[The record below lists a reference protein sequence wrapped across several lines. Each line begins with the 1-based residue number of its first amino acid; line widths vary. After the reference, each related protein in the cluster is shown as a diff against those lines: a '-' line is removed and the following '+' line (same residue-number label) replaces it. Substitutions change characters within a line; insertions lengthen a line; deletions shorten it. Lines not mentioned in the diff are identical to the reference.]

1 MRVYQLLS
9 FTFLMSACLIISAC
23 KKKPIDPGN
32 DPNFTIIANSDD
44 GYGMYNRKVE
54 VFGISIYAHRKVG
67 DSKLLHTANI
77 LAQYLDNDENGI
89 VDNPLVV
96 SKIIENNASIGM
108 KKSSSSWV
116 RTPENAQDL
125 YDSECLPVW
134 HTNGQTGQF
143 DATLEEVLHVI
154 THSGYADVYPNQLG
168 EMQGSDL
175 CKAMDIARGG
185 YYEDIP
191 NNYPSTAWYT
201 YDDNTC
207 EYGCQAT
214 EYIYWALT
222 SLLGA
227 QINRLD
233 EIEHEWKLNTAD
245 LVQNNDT
252 SIYAILTDT
261 VFKFPTTLP
270 DGTYNH

>member
-1 MRVYQLLS
+1 
-9 FTFLMSACLIISAC
+9 MSACFLVSAC

-67 DSKLLHTANI
+67 DTKLLHAANV
-77 LAQYLDNDENGI
+77 LAQYLDNDENGTA
-89 VDNPLVV
+89 DNPLVV
-96 SKIIENNASIGM
+96 SKIIENKASIGM

-116 RTPENAQDL
+116 KTPENAQDL
-125 YDSECLPVW
+125 YDTECLPEW
-134 HTNGQTGQF
+134 HTNGKTGQF

-154 THSGYADVYPNQLG
+154 THSGYADVYPSQLG
-168 EMQGSDL
+168 EVKGSDL
-175 CKAMDIARGG
+175 CNAMDIARGG
-185 YYEDIP
+185 YYENIP
-191 NNYPSTAWYT
+191 SNYPSSAWYT

-207 EYGCQAT
+207 DYGCQAT
-214 EYIYWALT
+214 EYLYWALT

-227 QINRLD
+227 QANRLD
-233 EIEHEWKLNTAD
+233 EIEHEWKLNTQY
-245 LVQNNDT
+245 LVQNSDT

-261 VFKFPTTLP
+261 VFKFPTALP